1 MFSTH
6 YIVRKTSYIMVQT
19 HLFIENIEFF
29 FLIFLLGLLLK
40 HIFVLSI
47 TNKYSEN
54 GEKKTT
60 WKKNNKRNHR

>member
-1 MFSTH
+1 
-6 YIVRKTSYIMVQT
+6 MVQT
-19 HLFIENIEFF
+19 HFFIENIEFF

-60 WKKNNKRNHR
+60 WKKDNKRNHR